1 MKIEL
6 YKIRNYSKSKTLL
19 FIYLI
24 INTINISNSLKRQE
38 LININIPQKIESENK
53 NNDNKDIYY
62 NLENS
67 NANLNRIEFN
77 KFETISIINE
87 FPLQI
92 CSKLPFTKKDNFTD
106 LLFNIVFK
114 RKDNNNYGG
123 INDFSGLE
131 IKATI
136 TNNDNLERI
145 KDNIINNSDALN
157 TKVDSGTKTGLLK
170 INKAFINKTVNSA
183 DIKDNDD
190 LYLYL
195 IINNKTETN
204 LVINNDNLFCEIF
217 LIYDDYNHDI
227 IKNVYISNKIDYDEN
242 NEENNYKFY
251 RLKMNELENSDKF
264 IVDFSSNYVLSRG
277 LYLSFINSDDKKKI
291 KKGDIPKNSS
301 NVEFLHS
308 EIQKG
313 KIHHFEFKLKDNKNE
328 TFLCIFAKTK
338 ILKTYNFIFKFREFN
353 SLSYKFNNKVTYNNK
368 EGKSILVLQ
377 NPFKDYSASEYIVK
391 DIVVRKILKNDKIK
405 KEYLDTIGI
414 IESKYELVEKKV
426 NSVNSEKIE
435 IEIPK
440 INEKDY
446 YSIIINL
453 YFPNNQ
459 NDYDALVYNTI
470 DNHKI
475 YRPYWAIFVFYGPI
489 PFYLGIMAVVIVFA
503 SKKRKSD
510 LKEEI
515 MTTSFKISTANEHL
529 KRDIDENEEDYLL
542 E

>member
-1 MKIEL
+1 M
-6 YKIRNYSKSKTLL
+6 
-19 FIYLI
+19 
-24 INTINISNSLKRQE
+24 KRQE
-38 LININIPQKIESENK
+38 LININIPQNFGSKNK
-53 NNDNKDIYY
+53 NNDNKNIYY
-62 NLENS
+62 NLDNKNVTLRE
-67 NANLNRIEFN
+67 IEFK
-77 KFETISIINE
+77 KFETISTINE

-114 RKDNNNYGG
+114 KKDNNNYGD

-131 IKATI
+131 INATI
-136 TNNDNLERI
+136 TNKYNLNGI
-145 KDNIINNSDALN
+145 KDNINNNSDVLN
-157 TKVDSGTKTGLLK
+157 TKVDSGTRTGLLK
-170 INKAFINKTVNSA
+170 VNKAFINKAVNSA

-195 IINNKTETN
+195 IINNITGTN
-204 LVINNDNLFCEIF
+204 SVINNDNFFCELFI
-217 LIYDDYNHDI
+217 IYDDCNYDI
-227 IKNVYISNKIDYDEN
+227 IKNVYINNKIDYDEN

-251 RLKMNELENSDKF
+251 RLKMNEIEKSDKF

-277 LYLSFINSDDKKKI
+277 LYLSFISIDDKKKI
-291 KKGDIPKNSS
+291 KTGDIPKNSS

-313 KIHHFEFKLKDNKNE
+313 KIHHFEFKLKDKKNE

-338 ILKTYNFIFKFREFN
+338 ILKTYNFIFKFRESN
-353 SLSYKFNNKVTYNNK
+353 SLSYKFNSKVTFNNK

-377 NPFKDYSASEYIVK
+377 NPFHHYSTSEYTVK
-391 DIVVRKILKNDKIK
+391 DIIVRKILKNDKIK

-426 NSVNSEKIE
+426 NSVYSEKIE

-446 YSIIINL
+446 YSILINL
-453 YFPNNQ
+453 YFPSHH
-459 NDYDALVYNTI
+459 NDYDTLVYNTI

-475 YRPYWAIFVFYGPI
+475 YRPYWAIYVFYGPI

-503 SKKRKSD
+503 SRKRKSD

-515 MTTSFKISTANEHL
+515 MTTSFKISTADEDL
-529 KRDIDENEEDYLL
+529 KRDIDKNEEDNLL